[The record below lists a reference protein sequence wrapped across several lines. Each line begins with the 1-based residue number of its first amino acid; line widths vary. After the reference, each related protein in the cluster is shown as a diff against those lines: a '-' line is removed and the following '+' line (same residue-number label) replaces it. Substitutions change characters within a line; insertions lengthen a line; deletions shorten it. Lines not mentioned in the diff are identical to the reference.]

1 MERKKRLSAFGD
13 GKNDYVYIGGVSKHR
28 LVVEEYIGRKL
39 TKEERIHHINEIKS
53 DNRIENLML
62 FPNDKEHIKFHNKI
76 RRWGYTNPIKRQIET
91 RWDFLKKT

>member
-1 MERKKRLSAFGD
+1 MEKTKELSTLRYGND
-13 GKNDYVYIGGVSKHR
+13 GYVYVGKIPQHR

-39 TKEERIHHINEIKS
+39 TKEERIHHLNEIKS

-62 FPNDKEHIKFHNKI
+62 FPNDKEHIKFHNAI
-76 RRWGYTNPIKRQIET
+76 RRWGYTNPILKQIET